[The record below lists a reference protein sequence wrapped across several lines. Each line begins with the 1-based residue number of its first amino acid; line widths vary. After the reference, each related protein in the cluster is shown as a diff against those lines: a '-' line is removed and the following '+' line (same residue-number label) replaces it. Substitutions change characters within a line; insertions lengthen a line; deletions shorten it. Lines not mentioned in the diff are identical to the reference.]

1 MGVRQGVAGVMSPV
15 KRISQVKEKVKK
27 DSFSECDQEEEGI
40 SPGSQKSLMSWD
52 QILRPLPEAAGYH
65 CPYSRSV
72 SPPWSQGSRGR
83 KNCTHRDATSVGSQ
97 SPSHNFL
104 ILVIFRES
112 Q

>member
-1 MGVRQGVAGVMSPV
+1 MDVGVRQGVAGVMSPV
-15 KRISQVKEKVKK
+15 KRISQVKKKVKK

-72 SPPWSQGSRGR
+72 SPPWSCGSRGR
-83 KNCTHRDATSVGSQ
+83 KR
-97 SPSHNFL
+97 
-104 ILVIFRES
+104 
-112 Q
+112 